1 MFGGSLAQRFPDV
14 MLPYLLK
21 HLTESFNYTQQMLC
35 SLFVILGHL
44 VVSGEGGGDE
54 EVPRQDNHHPHHQ
67 HNNNSTVR
75 ITPSLNT
82 TDVQSIIDA
91 LIPWL
96 TCAQGL
102 PRAIAQLLVVELIP
116 RLLPLPLPSPPMT
129 TDSTVTTQ
137 QHNNN
142 NNNHPQYLYNI
153 HRYLTTNRDAIKVM
167 PKQRQLFQSWNP
179 RHQCS
184 VAGLSMIGVDNM
196 GEVMPPHIL
205 TLLADFLKAEMKG
218 QRLREKEEL
227 EEGDRDMITNE
238 GNGKPAVSMHDEGDD
253 VVQIPS
259 EVFVLQTKRVPFDE
273 LNLGIQN
280 ALISRKQN
288 AAGRLR
294 QQVVICASL
303 IDKVANLAG
312 IARTCEI
319 FAAECLV
326 MSNLKVC
333 MLTTCYLGF

>member
-1 MFGGSLAQRFPDV
+1 MAQRFPDV
-14 MLPYLLK
+14 ILPHLLK

-35 SLFVILGHL
+35 SLFVIMGHL
-44 VVSGEGGGDE
+44 VVSGDGEGEGDNA
-54 EVPRQDNHHPHHQ
+54 VIIHC
-67 HNNNSTVR
+67 HNTVS
-75 ITPSLNT
+75 ISSSLST

-116 RLLPLPLPSPPMT
+116 RLLPLSLPPTASDT
-129 TDSTVTTQ
+129 TVTAQ
-137 QHNNN
+137 Q
-142 NNNHPQYLYNI
+142 NNHNHQQYLYNI

-167 PKQRQLFQSWNP
+167 PKQRQLFQNWNP
-179 RHQCS
+179 RHQCT
-184 VAGLSMIGVDNM
+184 VAGLSMIGLDNM

-205 TLLADFLKAEMKG
+205 TLIADFLKAEMKE
-218 QRLREKEEL
+218 QRQREKEEL
-227 EEGDRDMITNE
+227 EEGDVMMKE
-238 GNGKPAVSMHDEGDD
+238 GSGGVQTVSIPPVISTLDDGDD
-253 VVQIPS
+253 MPSS

-273 LNLGIQN
+273 LNLGIQH

-288 AAGRLR
+288 AAGRVR

-326 MSNLKVC
+326 MSNLKVW
-333 MLTTCYLGF
+333 LIVWVLLLWWLSLFVT

>member
-1 MFGGSLAQRFPDV
+1 MYLELFGGSMAQRFPDV
-14 MLPYLLK
+14 MLPHLLK

-44 VVSGEGGGDE
+44 VVSGEGEGDD
-54 EVPRQDNHHPHHQ
+54 EVAQCNDNDYP
-67 HNNNSTVR
+67 NNTVK
-75 ITPSLNT
+75 ISPSLCT

-116 RLLPLPLPSPPMT
+116 RLLPLPPPPLTAST
-129 TDSTVTTQ
+129 TTTPPQ
-137 QHNNN
+137 
-142 NNNHPQYLYNI
+142 NNNHQHYLYNI

-167 PKQRQLFQSWNP
+167 PKQRQLFQHWNP
-179 RHQCS
+179 RHQCT

-205 TLLADFLKAEMKG
+205 TLIADFLKAEMKE
-218 QRLREKEEL
+218 QRQREKEEF
-227 EEGDRDMITNE
+227 EEGGGGIQ
-238 GNGKPAVSMHDEGDD
+238 PSVSTLTTVNSTQEDGEEL
-253 VVQIPS
+253 QPS

-273 LNLGIQN
+273 LNLGIQQ

-288 AAGRLR
+288 AAGRVR

-326 MSNLKVC
+326 MSNLKVWV
-333 MLTTCYLGF
+333 